1 MTLRLAYDRMG
12 SVRTFDKDGRLHIE
26 MTPISKANICEYLG
40 REIPR
45 GEELGLD
52 ANRRYRLYRDPT
64 ELKKAAD
71 SFNRVPVLQEHRS
84 VTAADPRR
92 ELVIGSTG
100 ENARFEA
107 PYLMNSMVVWDGDMI
122 DRIKTGTQREISS
135 AYAYDVDMT
144 PGEIDGEPYDGRMKD
159 IRGNHVALV
168 EKGRAGPDVMVADS
182 ANIDTP
188 ITNDEEPEMA
198 ENETKDDDRKEDV
211 AKDSLEDELKAL
223 LEKHEKSDSDID
235 RIMREINRDGSQG
248 EDEEEDPAA
257 EAAKIVNPAT
267 PDIEDD
273 PARDEEPEKRFSKED
288 VDRMVEDKLRAHDAK
303 RAAMDAAL
311 RDVKPLVGEIVIAM
325 DSAESVYR
333 YALKETGIDTKG
345 INLPGLRAIVKSRL
359 DAKRPSAP
367 RHAMDASP
375 TSPLAGVKPPSTTF

>member
-12 SVRTFDKDGRLHIE
+12 SVRTFDEDGRLHIE

-182 ANIDTP
+182 ATL

-198 ENETKDDDRKEDV
+198 ENETKDDDRKDDV

-223 LEKHEKSDSDID
+223 LEKHEKTDSDID

-257 EAAKIVNPAT
+257 EAEKIVD
-267 PDIEDD
+267 PDDD
-273 PARDEEPEKRFSKED
+273 PARDEEAEKRFSKED
-288 VDRMVEDKLRAHDAK
+288 VDRLVEEKLQAHDAR

-325 DSAESVYR
+325 DSAASVYR

-345 INLPGLRAIVKSRL
+345 VNLAGLRAIVKSRL

-367 RHAMDASP
+367 RHAMDAAP

>member
-1 MTLRLAYDRMG
+1 MTFRLAYDRMG
-12 SVRTFDKDGRLHIE
+12 SVRTFDEDGRLHIE

-40 REIPR
+40 CEIPR

-122 DRIKTGTQREISS
+122 ERIKTGTQREISS

-182 ANIDTP
+182 ATL
-188 ITNDEEPEMA
+188 ITNDKEPEMA
-198 ENETKDDDRKEDV
+198 ENETKDDDRKDDV
-211 AKDSLEDELKAL
+211 AKDSLEDGLRAL
-223 LEKHEKSDSDID
+223 LGDSASDDMID
-235 RIMREINRDGSQG
+235 GIL
-248 EDEEEDPAA
+248 
-257 EAAKIVNPAT
+257 KIVNGDPEPAEDDASEASPPPPVPAT
-267 PDIEDD
+267 TPIA
-273 PARDEEPEKRFSKED
+273 PARDEGPEKRFSEED
-288 VDRMVEDKLRAHDAK
+288 VNRIVEDKLRAHDEK
-303 RAAMDAAL
+303 RTAMDAAL
-311 RDVKPLVGEIVIAM
+311 RDVKPLVGDVVLAM

-333 YALKETGIDTKG
+333 YALKEEGIDTAG
-345 INLPGLRAIVKSRL
+345 VNLAGLRAIVKSRL
-359 DAKRPSAP
+359 DAKRPPSP
-367 RHAMDASP
+367 SVAMDAA
-375 TSPLAGVKPPSTTF
+375 TTNKFGVPAPRKY

>member
-12 SVRTFDKDGRLHIE
+12 SVRTFDEDGRLHIE

-182 ANIDTP
+182 ATL

-211 AKDSLEDELKAL
+211 AKDSLEDGLRAL
-223 LEKHEKSDSDID
+223 LGDSASDD
-235 RIMREINRDGSQG
+235 MINSILN
-248 EDEEEDPAA
+248 
-257 EAAKIVNPAT
+257 IVNGDPEPA
-267 PDIEDD
+267 EDD
-273 PARDEEPEKRFSKED
+273 ASEASPPPPVPTTTPIAPARDEGPEKRFSEED
-288 VDRMVEDKLRAHDAK
+288 VNRIVEDKLRAHDAK
-303 RAAMDAAL
+303 RTAMDAAL
-311 RDVKPLVGEIVIAM
+311 RDVKPLVGDVVLAM

-333 YALKETGIDTKG
+333 YALKEEGIDTAG
-345 INLPGLRAIVKSRL
+345 VNLAGLRAIVKSRL
-359 DAKRPSAP
+359 DAKRPPSP
-367 RHAMDASP
+367 SVAMDAA
-375 TSPLAGVKPPSTTF
+375 TTNKFGVPAPRKY

>member
-12 SVRTFDKDGRLHIE
+12 SVRTFDEDGRLHIE

-52 ANRRYRLYRDPT
+52 ANRRYRLYRDPA

-182 ANIDTP
+182 ATL

-211 AKDSLEDELKAL
+211 AKDSLEDGLRAL
-223 LEKHEKSDSDID
+223 LGDSASDD
-235 RIMREINRDGSQG
+235 MINSIL
-248 EDEEEDPAA
+248 
-257 EAAKIVNPAT
+257 KIVNGDPEPAGDDASEASPPPPVPAT
-267 PDIEDD
+267 TPVA
-273 PARDEEPEKRFSKED
+273 PARDEGPEKRFSEED
-288 VDRMVEDKLRAHDAK
+288 VNRIVEDKLRAHDAK
-303 RAAMDAAL
+303 RTAMDAAL

-345 INLPGLRAIVKSRL
+345 VNLPGLRAIVKSRL
-359 DAKRPSAP
+359 DAKRPAAP
-367 RHAMDASP
+367 RHAMDAAP
-375 TSPLAGVKPPSTTF
+375 TSPLAGIKPPGSAF

>member
-12 SVRTFDKDGRLHIE
+12 SVRTFDEDGRLHIE

-45 GEELGLD
+45 SEGLGLD
-52 ANRRYRLYRDPT
+52 PDRRYRLYRDPI
-64 ELKKAAD
+64 ELEKGAD
-71 SFNRVPVLQEHRS
+71 SFNRVPVLQEHSS
-84 VTAADPRR
+84 VTAAEPRR

-182 ANIDTP
+182 ANTDTP
-188 ITNDEEPEMA
+188 ITHDEEPAMA
-198 ENETKDDDRKEDV
+198 ENETKDDDRKEEV

-223 LEKHEKSDSDID
+223 LEKHEKTDSDID

-257 EAAKIVNPAT
+257 EAAKIVDPAT
-267 PDIEDD
+267 SDTEDD

-311 RDVKPLVGEIVIAM
+311 REVRPLVGEIVIAM

-345 INLPGLRAIVKSRL
+345 VNLPGLRAIVKTRTE
-359 DAKRPSAP
+359 AKRPSAP
-367 RHAMDASP
+367 RRAMDAAT